1 MEDQAQNNLLKN
13 GNATTTVV
21 KLERRPQREDQE
33 QEEFTPPDGGS
44 RAWLVMVGSFFC
56 NGIIFGVINSYGVIF
71 KELYEDLKMK
81 NVSDASSKAGECGM
95 GWKHVLEGRVMIVVV
110 VIRLSVRFRD

>member
-1 MEDQAQNNLLKN
+1 MNLLWEKSAFKQTMEDQAENNLLKN
-13 GNATTTVV
+13 GNATAAATVV
-21 KLERRPQREDQE
+21 KLERRPPQRAVVDHE

-44 RAWLVMVGSFFC
+44 RAWLVMIGSFFC

-81 NVSDASSKAGECGM
+81 NVSDASSKAGE
-95 GWKHVLEGRVMIVVV
+95 
-110 VIRLSVRFRD
+110 